1 MADDQNLFNATTET
15 PAKRW
20 GAEHGEWLT
29 ARKALGYAHLLPSV
43 HTPAAVLP
51 RNPESEAAKITGG
64 DLSKIPS
71 HVRNGLAEGLG
82 DWRNR
87 NISQAI
93 VRTWSQN
100 PHYGICLRLGK
111 PWHAIDLD
119 LDDAEA
125 VAEALA
131 IIARVLPGL
140 NLPMRLRANSPRK
153 TLLVSIENPQ
163 KKTKIITVAEDKAA
177 GRKAQQVE
185 FLGDGQ
191 QTVIAGT
198 HSSGARIEWAGG
210 VLTTPP
216 VITVEQWQALIAAI
230 REHFDPT
237 GELNLQNKPA
247 PIRTTFAEYAP
258 SNETSRYG
266 SGILRSACKA
276 IADAPDGGR
285 NDVLNTQAMKVYQAV
300 AGGEIDEADAELALY
315 SAADAAGLDPAEI
328 DATMA
333 SAKRKGLTEPRK
345 APPRIASPDEFPNL
359 PPIPESPQVRANKAA
374 AAPVA
379 PVSPES
385 VGQPGGGRPAQYVD
399 PGFIALPDTGA
410 KGRILNT
417 SRNLRAVVKAH
428 GVHLAYNVVSK
439 RIDINVPGLKAHP
452 DEHQNAAL
460 TIIEDFAVRAGMTGA
475 KIPQQVLALAVRR
488 PYNPFLSWIH
498 SAPWD
503 GVDRLDALAGT
514 VQCTDHAMQEIFKIL
529 LRRWL
534 LSVVASQ
541 TKTGFWSKGCLV
553 LQGKQSKGKTSWFR
567 RLFADVPEVFADGV
581 TLAIGDKDSLMNV
594 LSHVAVELGELDGT
608 FRKSDLAG
616 LKAFISRK
624 ADRLRRPYAAGT
636 SEWSRRTVFCA
647 TVNDAQFLS
656 DDTGNSRFWAVSI
669 TALDYQHNI
678 NMQQVWAQVAA
689 LLDTGEQW
697 HLTDEEAERL
707 NESNKE
713 FEIVDPIE
721 ELIRVRFDPT
731 RPGRNYSRTASQ
743 VVREIVGIANPTMA
757 QCKKAGV
764 VLAAM
769 GFKSRKSHGAKVFDL
784 PQPWES
790 YEAPEI
796 E

>member
-1 MADDQNLFNATTET
+1 MATGWRVVPVQ
-15 PAKRW
+15 AKNGNPNPYKSAQTYRPESYKW
-20 GAEHGEWLT
+20 QDGIAAQDIL
-29 ARKALGYAHLLPSV
+29 AVALDAAILLDYDGNKPG
-43 HTPAAVLP
+43 TI
-51 RNPESEAAKITGG
+51 PESELAALVGTLPEPVQVRGG
-64 DLSKIPS
+64 SKHWLFKLPAGFNPKEYKYS
-71 HVRNGLAEGLG
+71 ADGQLAQGVDVKRGNQLVYVKRG
-82 DWRNR
+82 
-87 NISQAI
+87 
-93 VRTWSQN
+93 
-100 PHYGICLRLGK
+100 
-111 PWHAIDLD
+111 
-119 LDDAEA
+119 
-125 VAEALA
+125 
-131 IIARVLPGL
+131 
-140 NLPMRLRANSPRK
+140 K
-153 TLLVSIENPQ
+153 TLPY
-163 KKTKIITVAEDKAA
+163 
-177 GRKAQQVE
+177 G
-185 FLGDGQ
+185 
-191 QTVIAGT
+191 GT
-198 HSSGARIEWAGG
+198 FPRREELPEA
-210 VLTTPP
+210 P
-216 VITVEQWQALIAAI
+216 QALIDI
-230 REHFDPT
+230 LKIT
-237 GELNLQNKPA
+237 A
-247 PIRTTFAEYAP
+247 PVRTTFADYAP
-258 SNETSRYG
+258 SKDTKKYG
-266 SGILRSACKA
+266 ANALYGACNA
-276 IADAPDGGR
+276 IAEAEEGKR
-285 NDVLNTQAMKVYQAV
+285 NPTLFKQAAKVYELV
-300 AGGEIDEADAELALY
+300 AGGEISEADAELALY

-333 SAKRKGLTEPRK
+333 SAKEAGFKQPRK
-345 APPRIASPDEFPNL
+345 APPRIASPDEFQRYE
-359 PPIPESPQVRANKAA
+359 PIPESPQVRANKAA
-374 AAPVA
+374 AAPVTPA
-379 PVSPES
+379 PAES
-385 VGQPGGGRPAQYVD
+385 VGQPGGEPVTQYID

-417 SRNLRAVVKAH
+417 SRNLRAVVRAH

-488 PYNPFLSWIH
+488 PYNPFLSWVH
-498 SAPWD
+498 STPWD

-514 VQCTDHAMQEIFKIL
+514 VQCTDHAMQELFKIL

-608 FRKSDLAG
+608 FKKSDLAG

-678 NMQQVWAQVAA
+678 NMQQLWAQVAA
-689 LLDTGEQW
+689 ILDTGEQW

-713 FEIVDPIE
+713 FEIADPIE

-743 VVREIVGIANPTMA
+743 VVREIVGIANPTA
-757 QCKKAGV
+757 SQSKKAGV
-764 VLAAM
+764 VLKAM
-769 GFKSRKSHGAKVFDL
+769 GFKSRKANGAKVFDL

>member
-1 MADDQNLFNATTET
+1 MADEKNLFNATDTAWLYET
-15 PAKRW
+15 RN
-20 GAEHGEWLT
+20 
-29 ARKALGYAHLLPSV
+29 ALMATGWRVIPVQTKNGNPNPYKSAQTYRPESYKWQDGIAAQDILAVALDAAILLDYDGNKPG
-43 HTPAAVLP
+43 TI
-51 RNPESEAAKITGG
+51 PESELVALVGPLPEPHQVRG
-64 DLSKIPS
+64 DSKHWLFKLPA
-71 HVRNGLAEGLG
+71 GF
-82 DWRNR
+82 
-87 NISQAI
+87 
-93 VRTWSQN
+93 N
-100 PHYGICLRLGK
+100 PKDYK
-111 PWHAIDLD
+111 
-119 LDDAEA
+119 
-125 VAEALA
+125 
-131 IIARVLPGL
+131 
-140 NLPMRLRANSPRK
+140 NS
-153 TLLVSIENPQ
+153 
-163 KKTKIITVAEDKAA
+163 A
-177 GRKAQQVE
+177 
-185 FLGDGQ
+185 DGQ
-191 QTVIAGT
+191 LAQGVDVKRGNQLVYIKRGKALPYGGT
-198 HSSGARIEWAGG
+198 FPRREDLPEA
-210 VLTTPP
+210 P
-216 VITVEQWQALIAAI
+216 QALIDI
-230 REHFDPT
+230 LKITTPE
-237 GELNLQNKPA
+237 
-247 PIRTTFAEYAP
+247 RTTFADYAP
-258 SNETSRYG
+258 SDRTSRYG
-266 SGILRSACKA
+266 SGTLRSACKA
-276 IADAPDGGR
+276 ITEAAEGQR
-285 NDVLNTQAMKVYQAV
+285 NRTLNIQAMKVYQAV

-333 SAKRKGLTEPRK
+333 SAKRKGITEPRK
-345 APPRIASPDEFPNL
+345 APPRVASPDEFPHL

-385 VGQPGGGRPAQYVD
+385 VGQPGGERSAQYVD

-428 GVHLAYNVVSK
+428 GVRLAYNVVSK
-439 RIDINVPGLKAHP
+439 RVEINVPGLKAHP

-541 TKTGFWSKGCLV
+541 VKDRFWSKGCLV

-581 TLAIGDKDSLMNV
+581 TLAIGDKDALMNV
-594 LSHVAVELGELDGT
+594 LAHVAVELGELDGT

-616 LKAFISRK
+616 LKAFISREK
-624 ADRLRRPYAAGT
+624 DRLRRPYAAGT

-647 TVNDAQFLS
+647 TVNDEQFLG

-669 TALDYQHNI
+669 TALDYQHDI
-678 NMQQVWAQVAA
+678 NMQQLWAQVAA

-697 HLTDEEAERL
+697 HLTDEEAARL
-707 NESNKE
+707 NESNKD
-713 FEIVDPIE
+713 FEVADPIE
-721 ELIRVRFDPT
+721 ELLRVRFDPT
-731 RPGRNYSRTASQ
+731 RPGRNYTRTASQ
-743 VVREIVGIANPTMA
+743 VVREIVGIANPTKS
-757 QCKKAGV
+757 QTTKAAI
-764 VLAAM
+764 VLKAM
-769 GFKSRKSHGAKVFDL
+769 GFKARRSNGANVYDL

-790 YEAPEI
+790 YEPPEI